1 MIPQK
6 LPFPLNVYALTLEL
20 EYGHATHLHYGV
32 NDDPMDESELYPQA
46 QQRAQEALC
55 ALLPPAPAS
64 ILEIGFGSGALAK
77 ALAAQGYEVTALTSL
92 NTEFDSVEGDDQSNV
107 EFKLGDLA
115 GFKSAHRFDVVL
127 LQQSAQYIDSLELL
141 ALVDQVLRGG
151 GQLLLA
157 EEFTLDDSKI
167 GHEPRP
173 VLASFRQLAER
184 CGFTTQRQRELG
196 RQVAPGLRL
205 FVSLMEKHRGVLVKQ
220 YEIGADELTT
230 LIAAMAEM
238 ATKYE
243 DVRLAYTLLDLR
255 KEKPA
260 EDQTRFGTI
269 NAFAMQE
276 IPALFEKSFDAP
288 FDSEIWQWKY
298 GDGRGRAVCVRDA
311 NKLHAHYGGAPR
323 DILYFG
329 EQRKAMQI
337 CDVMVLPQYRS
348 FVSRDTLF
356 FKTAATLLEQQVGNC
371 AEHLLGFGFPNK
383 RVLRMAQRLGLYDV
397 TDQFVEIDYPLDEES
412 QNVHNYVV
420 DTFEH
425 ESQRAEEQVNALWQ
439 SMAGSFQDKIIGL
452 RDWDYL
458 RYRYFTHPLWARG
471 EYECLAIRD
480 ATQSDP
486 LALALLKPH
495 EGGRLLM
502 DLVGDVQMFPELLAV
517 LRDYLAQR
525 SLSLRSRITHA
536 HAPLLS
542 LAHSNQHE
550 LGIEIPCNI
559 WTRGPAADTLRGAW
573 WLTAGDM
580 DFI

>member
-1 MIPQK
+1 MIPQS
-6 LPFPLNVYALTLEL
+6 LPFPLNVYALTLQL
-20 EYGHATHLHYGV
+20 EYGQVTHLHYGV
-32 NDDPMDESELYPQA
+32 FEDPMDESESYPQA
-46 QQRAQEALC
+46 QQRAQDALC

-77 ALAAQGYEVTALTSL
+77 NLAAQGYEVTALTCL
-92 NTEFDSVEGDDQSNV
+92 RTEFDSVKGDDKANV
-107 EFKLGDLA
+107 EFKLGA
-115 GFKSAHRFDVVL
+115 VSTFKCVQRFDVVL
-127 LQQSAQYIDSLELL
+127 LQQSTQYIDSLELL
-141 ALVDQVLRGG
+141 ALSNEVLREG

-167 GHEPRP
+167 GEEPRP

-205 FVSLMEKHRGVLVKQ
+205 FIALMQKHHGVLVNE
-220 YEIGADELTT
+220 YDVSADALTR
-230 LIAAMAEM
+230 LIATMGEM

-255 KEKPA
+255 KEKAA
-260 EDQTRFGTI
+260 ENQTRFGSI

-288 FDSEIWQWKY
+288 FDPEIWQWKY
-298 GDGRGRAVCVRDA
+298 GEGRGRAVCVRDE

-329 EQRKAMQI
+329 EQHKAMQI

-371 AEHLLGFGFPNK
+371 SEHLLGFGFPNK

-397 TDQFVEIDYPLDEES
+397 TDRFVEIDYPTDEKNKNS
-412 QNVHNYVV
+412 HNYVV
-420 DTFEH
+420 DVFDN
-425 ESQRAEEQVNALWQ
+425 ESKSAKEQANALWQ
-439 SMAGSFQDKIIGL
+439 SMVGSFQDKIIGL

-458 RYRYFTHPLWARG
+458 QYRYFTHPLWARG
-471 EYECLAIRD
+471 EYECLMIRGV
-480 ATQSDP
+480 TQSGP
-486 LALALLKPH
+486 LALAFLKPH

-502 DLVGDVQMFPELLAV
+502 DLVGDVQMFPEFLTA
-517 LRDYLAQR
+517 LRDHLAQR

-542 LAHSNQHE
+542 LAHSNCHE

-559 WTRGPAADTLRGAW
+559 WTRGPAVDTLRGAW

-580 DFI
+580 DFL